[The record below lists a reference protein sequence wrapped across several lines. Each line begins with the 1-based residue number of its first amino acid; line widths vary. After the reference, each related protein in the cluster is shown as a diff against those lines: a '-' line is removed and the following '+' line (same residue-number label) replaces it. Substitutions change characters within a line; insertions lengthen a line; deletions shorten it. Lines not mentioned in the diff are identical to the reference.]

1 MAYQGLGQ
9 YDDALIAFSE
19 GLAVDPKQ
27 SSSLVG
33 LIDAMLKSPLKGK
46 GRGGEGVVT
55 VLLRYMQYMYFVYDL
70 I

>member
-33 LIDAMLKSPLKGK
+33 LIDAMLKSPLKGN
-46 GRGGEGVVT
+46 GMCVFMCVFC
-55 VLLRYMQYMYFVYDL
+55 LRFDPIHCQQ
-70 I
+70 